1 MLLRAI
7 FWVGLVALMVPH
19 EPDLGFGRPGPAA
32 AAMASAP
39 PSTIAALIQTPSVQD
54 ACADHAIA
62 CAGGLSILDRF
73 QSMAVRSLD
82 EVRADIEAH
91 KAKRQQQQR
100 FAVR

>member
-19 EPDLGFGRPGPAA
+19 EPDLGFGRPGPGQAA
-32 AAMASAP
+32 TASAP
-39 PSTIAALIQTPSVQD
+39 PSTIAALIQTPSVQN
-54 ACADHAIA
+54 ACTNHAAA
-62 CAGGLSILDRF
+62 CAGGLTILDSF

-91 KAKRQQQQR
+91 RVKREQMAAR
-100 FAVR
+100 

>member
-19 EPDLGFGRPGPAA
+19 EPDLGFGRPGPGAA
-32 AAMASAP
+32 ATASAP
-39 PSTIAALIQTPSVQD
+39 PSAIASLIQTPSVQD
-54 ACADHAIA
+54 ACINHAVA
-62 CAGGLSILDRF
+62 CAGGLTILDKF

-91 KAKRQQQQR
+91 KAKREREQLASR
-100 FAVR
+100 